1 MKNKNDSLLTKVL
14 YIPLGAVVIG
24 GVAALL
30 AASIMMLPLY
40 FLYWVGAFV
49 SREWSQ
55 L

>member
-1 MKNKNDSLLTKVL
+1 MKNKSDSFLTKML
-14 YIPLGAVVIG
+14 YIPLGAVVIC

-40 FLYWVGAFV
+40 FLYWVGSSV